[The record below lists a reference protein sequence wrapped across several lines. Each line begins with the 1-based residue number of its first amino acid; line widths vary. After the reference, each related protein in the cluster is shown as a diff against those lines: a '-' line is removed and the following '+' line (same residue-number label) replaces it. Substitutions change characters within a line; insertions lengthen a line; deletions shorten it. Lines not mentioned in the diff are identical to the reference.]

1 MKLGRKRARARLEM
15 LPLMDIVF
23 LLLVFF
29 IYAMMSMA
37 VHRAL
42 PLNLPASR
50 AAEADKSVSLALSV
64 RADGA
69 LYLDKEPV
77 PLEELAALLELKKVV
92 AADPEDFSV
101 QVFADGSL
109 SYQDLYR
116 VLDQLKVAGVK
127 KIALQAD
134 SERP

>member
-1 MKLGRKRARARLEM
+1 MKLARKRTRARIEM

-29 IYAMMSMA
+29 IYAMMSMT

-42 PLNLPASR
+42 PLNLPSSK

-64 RADGA
+64 RSDGSI
-69 LYLDKEPV
+69 YLDKEPV
-77 PLEELAALLELKKVV
+77 PLDELAALLELKKAEAVE
-92 AADPEDFSV
+92 PENLSV
-101 QVFADGSL
+101 RVFADNSL
-109 SYQDLYR
+109 SYQELYR

-134 SERP
+134 SETP